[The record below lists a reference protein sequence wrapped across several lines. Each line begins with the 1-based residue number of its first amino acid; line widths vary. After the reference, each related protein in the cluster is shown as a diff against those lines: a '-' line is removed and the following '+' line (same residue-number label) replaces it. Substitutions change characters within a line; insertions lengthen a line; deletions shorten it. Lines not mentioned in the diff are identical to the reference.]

1 MYTFII
7 KVKNRILKINRNE
20 YAKNGNQ
27 NTVNNKLKGFLTSK
41 NDKEKE
47 CKPIV
52 N

>member
-1 MYTFII
+1 MFIFII

-20 YAKNGNQ
+20 YVKNGNQ
-27 NTVNNKLKGFLTSK
+27 NIVNNKLKGFLISK

-47 CKPIV
+47 CNFIV